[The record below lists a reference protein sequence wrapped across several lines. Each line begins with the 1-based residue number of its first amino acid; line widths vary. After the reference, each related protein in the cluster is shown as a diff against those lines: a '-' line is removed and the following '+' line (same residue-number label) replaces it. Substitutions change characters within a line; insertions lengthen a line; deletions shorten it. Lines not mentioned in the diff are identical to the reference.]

1 MSYYSDI
8 YKKRINRFGENA
20 ASRLEIGRR
29 ANFERFL
36 YSSPHY
42 LKFIY
47 EEGTENEREVE
58 CVFEPR
64 KQNETKTVMD
74 ILCRV
79 GEEFEVGKIVT
90 INGYRYMFWWWDERQ
105 DSGYNRWVVI
115 KLTTQITF
123 LNENG
128 DEWTTEGYIYSQ
140 EDNMLKNEL
149 KSRSRSATLYLENL
163 KLEFIMIPTPDM
175 IQNTHQAP
183 TNDYDYISP
192 LQIGAYAEL
201 EYAKARHH
209 WRITGFDTISTPGIA
224 YVSMDPTLNRDLTPA
239 PQKQPEDDPNDFFWL
254 GQDFEEEDNG

>member
-1 MSYYSDI
+1 MQMSYYSDI

-79 GEEFEVGKIVT
+79 G
-90 INGYRYMFWWWDERQ
+90 
-105 DSGYNRWVVI
+105 YNRWVVI
-115 KLTTQITF
+115 KLTTEITF

-183 TNDYDYISP
+183 TNDYEYISP